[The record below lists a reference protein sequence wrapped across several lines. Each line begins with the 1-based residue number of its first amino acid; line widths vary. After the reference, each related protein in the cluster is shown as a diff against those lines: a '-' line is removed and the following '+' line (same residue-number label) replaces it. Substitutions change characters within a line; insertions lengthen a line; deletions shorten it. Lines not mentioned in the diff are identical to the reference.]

1 MANTKV
7 ATITFHGQQ
16 LITAKIDN
24 DVFVAMKPVVSG
36 IGVSWQGQHEKLKSN
51 PARWGVKEILIPSD
65 GGEQSMICLPLRKLH
80 GWLMTI
86 HPGKIKDQEVREN
99 VIVYQ
104 NECDDVLWKYYS
116 EGVAINPRL
125 PITPEQQSA
134 LQAIVATISPDGK
147 QRGMIWARFNR
158 HFKIAK
164 YNQLP
169 VSQIDE
175 AKQYL
180 IDTFLEGEYIEQAE
194 LDMQAYVAAHQV
206 SIVDIKAQL
215 KLGLSE
221 PTLPLTDKLR
231 KAIHT
236 KSFEITGDCYH
247 AITDHLERRIAFNC
261 EVGSPR
267 YLDEQRALKLV
278 ENTTLDSAL
287 THHFYGLLENVH
299 SMAQSLTMMT
309 EAYKRD
315 VGKALGKPQLLAA

>member
-1 MANTKV
+1 MANTQV

-16 LITAKIDN
+16 LITAKNGDQI
-24 DVFVAMKPVVSG
+24 VVAMKPIVENIGLDWRSQYLRIKRHPVMSKGMVIMTMPSSG
-36 IGVSWQGQHEKLKSN
+36 GDQ
-51 PARWGVKEILIPSD
+51 D
-65 GGEQSMICLPLRKLH
+65 TSMLPLKMLN
-80 GWLMTI
+80 GWLFGVDANRVKPECRDKVI
-86 HPGKIKDQEVREN
+86 QYQE
-99 VIVYQ
+99 
-104 NECDDVLWKYYS
+104 ECFDALYS
-116 EGVAINPRL
+116 YWNEGVAINPRL
-125 PITPEQQSA
+125 PISPEQQSA

-287 THHFYGLLENVH
+287 THHYYGLLENIH

-315 VGKALGKPQLLAA
+315 VSKALGKPQLLAA

>member
-158 HFKIAK
+158 HFKIAM
-164 YNQLP
+164 YRQLP
-169 VSQIDE
+169 SAKFEE
-175 AKQYL
+175 AKAYL
-180 IDTFLEGEYIEQAE
+180 VQTFLNGEYVEQAE
-194 LDMQAYVAAHQV
+194 LDMKAYVAAHNV
-206 SIVDIKAQL
+206 TLADVKEEL
-215 KLGLSE
+215 RNKLLE
-221 PTLPLTDKLR
+221 DA
-231 KAIHT
+231 AI
-236 KSFEITGDCYH
+236 
-247 AITDHLERRIAFNC
+247 
-261 EVGSPR
+261 
-267 YLDEQRALKLV
+267 RALTKPGQAFLTTFGLV
-278 ENTTLDSAL
+278 D
-287 THHFYGLLENVH
+287 
-299 SMAQSLTMMT
+299 
-309 EAYKRD
+309 
-315 VGKALGKPQLLAA
+315 GKPFPVLYSMPEDSFYLTAKDIASYIGDPGGRIKQDMLPGIIAAAAQRLQHCLPRLSA

>member
-287 THHFYGLLENVH
+287 THHYYGLLENIH

>member
-1 MANTKV
+1 MANTQV

-16 LITAKIDN
+16 LITAKNGNQI
-24 DVFVAMKPVVSG
+24 VVAMKPIVEN
-36 IGVSWQGQHEKLKSN
+36 IGLQWEAQYKRIKRHSVMSKGMS
-51 PARWGVKEILIPSD
+51 IMDIPSD
-65 GGEQSMICLPLRKLH
+65 GGIQATTMLPLKMLN
-80 GWLMTI
+80 GWLFGVEANRVKPECRDKVI
-86 HPGKIKDQEVREN
+86 QYQE
-99 VIVYQ
+99 
-104 NECDDVLWKYYS
+104 ECFDALYS
-116 EGVAINPRL
+116 YWNEGVAINPRL
-125 PITPEQQSA
+125 PILPAMQSD

-147 QRGMIWARFNR
+147 RRGEVWTRFNR
-158 HFKIAK
+158 HFKIGSYK
-164 YNQLP
+164 QLP
-169 VSQIDE
+169 CGQIDE

-287 THHFYGLLENVH
+287 THHYYGLLENIH